1 MKRLYRDLDDMTKRK
16 ISQSL
21 TGRSMSDTH
30 RQAISD
36 AMKAYWAK
44 IPYRPNENN
53 DSKNDN
59 DNETSLSTQNS
70 N

>member
-21 TGRSMSDTH
+21 AGRSMSDTH